1 LAEESKGPRWAV
13 ATASVLGLGFTPR
26 MPGTVG
32 AAVAIFL
39 YLPAFFIPET
49 LSFVLPWGFFGLALI
64 AAAVS
69 VPKVLSATGL
79 KDPQWV
85 VLDEVAGMMAA
96 LALNPPVF
104 ARALLCFLLFRL
116 LDILKPFPIDRMEK
130 LPGWWG
136 VVMDDVVTGLLA
148 GLITNLV
155 WMLL

>member
-1 LAEESKGPRWAV
+1 MADTSKGPRWAV
-13 ATASVLGLGFTPR
+13 ATASVLWLGFTPR

-32 AAVAIFL
+32 AAVGIFI
-39 YLPAFFIPET
+39 YLPAFLIPET
-49 LSFVLPWGFFGLALI
+49 LSFVLPWALFALSLI
-64 AAAVS
+64 AAAAS
-69 VPKVLSATGL
+69 IPKVLVATGL
-79 KDPQWV
+79 RDPQWI

-116 LDILKPFPIDRMEK
+116 LDILKPFPVDRMER

-136 VVMDDVVTGLLA
+136 VVMDDVVAGLLA

>member
-1 LAEESKGPRWAV
+1 MAETPKGPRWAV
-13 ATASVLGLGFTPR
+13 LTASVLGLGFTPR

-32 AAVAIFL
+32 AAVGFFL
-39 YLPAFFIPET
+39 YMPAFFMRAP
-49 LSFVLPWGFFGLALI
+49 LYFFLPWTILLLALI
-64 AAAVS
+64 ASAAS
-69 VPKVLSATGL
+69 IPKILTATGL

-96 LALNPPVF
+96 FALNPPIF

-116 LDILKPFPIDRMEK
+116 LDILKPFPVDRMEK

-136 VVMDDVVTGLLA
+136 VVMDDVVAGFLA